1 MLLIDIVTLLYIL
14 SLLFGVACLAI
25 LIGFKAEILR
35 SFSINYFMLRKFLLT
50 FFCFFFINFLI
61 YCNEFFISCPILK
74 AFLLVAFDTLLVLSI
89 LFCIKIHDSPDK
101 VILRVFL
108 SVGVVYIVMWSI
120 TYFIDLSYYPPL
132 KPIIELIT
140 DALFSSVTAGIL
152 VINISHQ
159 IRYNPDSWEKKY
171 LITLDAI
178 LGAYICLLYCADLFT
193 ELSHAYISTKV
204 PYPYLYDPLLIAF
217 IVVNLYTIIHL
228 IIEINKI
235 YSAGI
240 SDRKMRTVSIN
251 HQFYKDINISARE
264 QEVVVLMIK
273 GLNNSEIADMLN
285 ISVYTVKR
293 HINSIYKKF
302 SVKNRFELL
311 CKIKES

>member
-1 MLLIDIVTLLYIL
+1 MLLIHIVTLLYIL
-14 SLLFGVACLAI
+14 SLLFGVVCLAI

-35 SFSINYFMLRKFLLT
+35 SFSVNYSMLRKFLLT
-50 FFCFFFINFLI
+50 FFCFFSINFLI
-61 YCNEFFISCPILK
+61 YYNEFFMSYSILK

-89 LFCIKIHDSPDK
+89 FFCIKIHDSPDK
-101 VILRVFL
+101 AILRVFS
-108 SVGVVYIVMWSI
+108 SVGVVYIVMWLI
-120 TYFIDLSYYPPL
+120 TYFFDLSCYPPL
-132 KPIIELIT
+132 EPIIKLIA

-152 VINISHQ
+152 VINISYQ

-193 ELSHAYISTKV
+193 ELSHAYISAEV

-217 IVVNLYTIIHL
+217 IIVNLYTTIHL
-228 IIEINKI
+228 TFGIKKI

-251 HQFYKDINISARE
+251 HQFYNGINISVRE

-273 GLNNSEIADMLN
+273 GLNNFEIADILN

-302 SVKNRFELL
+302 SVKNRFELI
-311 CKIKES
+311 CKIKGC